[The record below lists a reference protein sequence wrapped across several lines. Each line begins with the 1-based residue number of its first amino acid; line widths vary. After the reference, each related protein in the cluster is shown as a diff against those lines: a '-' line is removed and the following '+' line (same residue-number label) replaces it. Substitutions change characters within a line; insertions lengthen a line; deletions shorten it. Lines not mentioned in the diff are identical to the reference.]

1 MNSVIEVLGVNDQP
15 LAIEVNIGMRTA
27 RDLRS
32 LLLEAAYAL
41 KDNADTFLALLFKS
55 GFTPERLTNELDG
68 FKAVVRSE
76 IADRVNVR
84 AIDSPQEID
93 GVLRA
98 HVGAG
103 HMPGLSDR
111 IIAASTGLPTS
122 SSREAVQF
130 LLLWRWLHGF
140 PPIKTAA
147 LAEQS
152 GASPPTVSAAI
163 KALPERD
170 VLRTRDR
177 QVALKSFS
185 PEAWQKWLTKSADA
199 PSVSFADRSGASRV
213 PEQLARTLSEM
224 ALKDVAIGGVLGAMH
239 HSPAL
244 GITRVPQLDILIHG
258 TQHADLSFIERL
270 EPALVREDVAPGY
283 GLAQTQ
289 VVVHFTNRLES
300 HFDVQNGY
308 VWADGLDC
316 LVQMWQAGLTQQVE
330 GFISYLNRQAKQ
342 SHERKHG

>member
-1 MNSVIEVLGVNDQP
+1 MNSVIEVLGVSDQP
-15 LAIEVNIGMRTA
+15 LAIEVSIGMRTA

-41 KDNADTFLALLFKS
+41 KGNTHTFLALLFKS
-55 GFTPERLTNELDG
+55 GFTPERLTSELNG

-76 IADRVNVR
+76 VADRVHLR
-84 AIDSPQEID
+84 SIDQGQEIE
-93 GVLRA
+93 GVLREF
-98 HVGAG
+98 VGAS

-130 LLLWRWLHGF
+130 LLLWRWLHGL

-147 LAEQS
+147 LAAQS
-152 GASPPTVSAAI
+152 GASSPTVSAAI
-163 KALPERD
+163 KALPDCD

-199 PSVSFADRSGASRV
+199 PTVSFADRSGASIS
-213 PEQLARTLSEM
+213 PEQLARALSDM
-224 ALKDVAIGGVLGAMH
+224 ALKDVAIGGVLGAAH
-239 HSPAL
+239 HCPGL
-244 GITRVPQLDILIHG
+244 GITGVSRLDISIHG

-300 HFDVQNGY
+300 HFDDQSGY

-330 GFISYLNRQAKQ
+330 DFINHLTRQAKQ
-342 SHERKHG
+342 SQERKHG